1 MKISRSVDIGG
12 RTIVFEVGQLAR
24 QAHGA
29 VVVRHEGTFMLATV
43 VAEHAPAPGRDFFPL
58 TVEYREKMSA
68 GGRIPGAYGKRE
80 GKTADH
86 EILTSRLVDRSLRPL
101 FPKGF
106 ACEVLVS
113 VTLYGVDARSDLDS
127 LAILAAAAAVHVSDL
142 PLAGPV
148 AGLRVSKK
156 DGALTLMPSDA
167 ERDGASLEWVLS
179 GTRDGLVM
187 VEGGAAE
194 VARADVVA
202 ALAEAHAALG
212 PLLDVMDELRAE
224 VGKPRREVVA
234 AEAPPAELVRALDDA
249 LAPVFA
255 EAFVAPKAARRARV
269 ARAASEATA
278 RHAAAGH
285 DVAALVEERWRRHIR
300 RRTAAGE
307 RIGGRGLDDIRDIA
321 SEVGTIP
328 TNHGSAVFTRGE
340 TQALVSVTLG
350 PPDDALQWETALG
363 KLRDRFI
370 LHYNF
375 PSFSV
380 GEVKGG
386 RGPGRREIGHGA
398 LARRAL
404 RPVLPAEEAL
414 PMTVRVVSDI
424 LESNGSSS
432 MATVCG
438 ASLALMDAGVPI
450 ARPVAGI
457 AMGLVAEDGEVAVL
471 SDILGDED
479 HLGDM
484 DFKVAG
490 TRAGITALQ
499 LDNKLGSLPADLLE
513 RAIAQAEA
521 GIIKIL
527 DEMDKTLSAPRPDLA
542 AGAPQVAS
550 TRIPVARIA
559 SLIGQGGKTIQEL
572 QSSTHTR
579 VEVKDDGRVRVSG
592 KRAQDVKAALAR
604 IEALTSELELGRVYR
619 AEVVSIKDFGCF
631 VRIGDHEGL
640 VHVSELAAAR
650 VDKVGDVVKLGDQV
664 DVKVLGADDRGRLK
678 LSRKAALK

>member
-1 MKISRSVDIGG
+1 MTKITRTVDIGG
-12 RTIVFEVGQLAR
+12 RTLTLEVGQLAR

-29 VVVRHEGTFMLATV
+29 VVVRHEGTFILATV
-43 VAEHAPAPGRDFFPL
+43 VAESEATPGRDFFPL
-58 TVEYREKMSA
+58 TVEYREKMAA

-80 GKTADH
+80 GRNADH
-86 EILTSRLVDRSLRPL
+86 EVLTSRLVDRSLRPL

-106 ACEVLVS
+106 ACEVLVN
-113 VTLYGVDARSDLDS
+113 VTLYGADARSDVDS

-142 PLAGPV
+142 PQTGPV
-148 AGLRVSKK
+148 AGLRVARKA
-156 DGALTLMPSDA
+156 GVTRLLPSEA
-167 ERDGASLEWVLS
+167 EREGAELEWLLA
-179 GTRDGLVM
+179 GTREGLVM
-187 VEGGAAE
+187 VEGGALE
-194 VARADVVA
+194 VGRADVVA

-212 PLLDVMDELRAE
+212 PLLEVMEALRAD
-224 VGKPRREVVA
+224 VGKARREVGVSDTGPMIA
-234 AEAPPAELVRALDDA
+234 TLDRE

-255 EAFVAPKAARRARV
+255 EAFDQPKAVRRATIAQA
-269 ARAASEATA
+269 ARDAAA
-278 RHAAAGH
+278 RHADSG
-285 DVAALVEERWRRHIR
+285 DGVLALVEARWRRFIR
-300 RRTAAGE
+300 ARTARGA
-307 RIGGRGLDDIRDIA
+307 RIGGRGPEDIRAIA
-321 SEVGTIP
+321 CEVGTLP
-328 TNHGSAVFTRGE
+328 SNHGSAVFTRGE

-350 PPDDALQWETALG
+350 APDDALQWETALG
-363 KLRDRFI
+363 KARDRFM

-380 GEVKGG
+380 GEVKAG

-404 RPVLPAEEAL
+404 APVLPPEEGM
-414 PMTVRVVSDI
+414 PMTIRVVSDI

-438 ASLALMDAGVPI
+438 GSLALMDAGVPI

-457 AMGLVAEDGEVAVL
+457 AMGLVVEGDDVAIL

-490 TRAGITALQ
+490 TRRGITALQ
-499 LDNKLGSLPADLLE
+499 LDNKLGSLPADLLD

-521 GIIKIL
+521 GIVKIL
-527 DEMDKTLSAPRPDLA
+527 DEMDKTLAEPRPELA

-579 VEVKDDGRVRVSG
+579 IEVKDDGRVRVSG
-592 KRAQDVKAALAR
+592 KRANDVKAALAR
-604 IEALTSELELGRVYR
+604 IEGLTSELELGRVYR

-640 VHVSELAAAR
+640 VHVSELAATR